1 VAQPL
6 TPVESNSIESCYRAA
21 PRTEAICPA
30 LREEK
35 PGRRSGRTVDWE
47 GSEGELCV
55 EIRFRSSTRAGN
67 ICHRLLLSILTST
80 FLLIHHSLPFPVL
93 VSQLRISAVSMTTFA
108 SDKTVCTSEGL
119 ICVTFTE
126 KNAGDPSSAHTYL
139 ATHLNYQQ
147 RWARNDLTAFIIL
160 RTAPTSSACRCMT
173 MSSAASNSS
182 CTSEADRHLTCP
194 CTGLTGVASLVG
206 LPLTLRQSTCSGRD
220 LGSSR

>member
-67 ICHRLLLSILTST
+67 ICHRLLLSILTAISRPRIPAPYLRRQHDHLRLRQDCLYVGGAYLCY
-80 FLLIHHSLPFPVL
+80 FHRKERRRSELGPYLPSYSPQLSAAVGQKRFDSIHHTDDKDSTYELG
-93 VSQLRISAVSMTTFA
+93 VSMY
-108 SDKTVCTSEGL
+108 DDV
-119 ICVTFTE
+119 
-126 KNAGDPSSAHTYL
+126 
-139 ATHLNYQQ
+139 
-147 RWARNDLTAFIIL
+147 L
-160 RTAPTSSACRCMT
+160 R
-173 MSSAASNSS
+173 
-182 CTSEADRHLTCP
+182 
-194 CTGLTGVASLVG
+194 GVELFLYV
-206 LPLTLRQSTCSGRD
+206 
-220 LGSSR
+220 